1 MPIFM
6 LSYTTNILNSPCM
19 WVMKRLPHL
28 RSSNVKSVFKTW
40 GMYHTARK
48 TAKRAVKM
56 YEIKDYQLALVTF
69 NMSNV
74 RWSTF
79 LSTIR
84 MVIVLVVKV
93 SQQ

>member
-1 MPIFM
+1 
-6 LSYTTNILNSPCM
+6 
-19 WVMKRLPHL
+19 
-28 RSSNVKSVFKTW
+28 
-40 GMYHTARK
+40 MYHTAQK
-48 TAKRAVKM
+48 SAESAFKM

-69 NMSNV
+69 IMENV

-93 SQQ
+93 

>member
-1 MPIFM
+1 
-6 LSYTTNILNSPCM
+6 
-19 WVMKRLPHL
+19 
-28 RSSNVKSVFKTW
+28 
-40 GMYHTARK
+40 
-48 TAKRAVKM
+48 M

-69 NMSNV
+69 NIANV

-93 SQQ
+93 

>member
-1 MPIFM
+1 
-6 LSYTTNILNSPCM
+6 M
-19 WVMKRLPHL
+19 WFMKRLPNL

-40 GMYHTARK
+40 GMYHTAQK
-48 TAKRAVKM
+48 SAESAFKM

-69 NMSNV
+69 IMENV

-93 SQQ
+93 

>member
-1 MPIFM
+1 
-6 LSYTTNILNSPCM
+6 
-19 WVMKRLPHL
+19 
-28 RSSNVKSVFKTW
+28 
-40 GMYHTARK
+40 MYHSAQK
-48 TAKRAVKM
+48 TAESAVKM

-69 NMSNV
+69 NMANV

-93 SQQ
+93 